1 MNSDLLHASPV
12 SGEGKNFQLDD
23 EEGEPSGARAAD
35 RPACARQPT
44 RTLRFLF
51 SRLERH
57 RFLPFF
63 FVLLGAAADKMH
75 YRISE

>member
-1 MNSDLLHASPV
+1 MMNSPIHHDTPARTR
-12 SGEGKNFQLDD
+12 KNLQLDD

-35 RPACARQPT
+35 RPAGARQPT

-63 FVLLGAAADKMH
+63 FVLLGAATDKMH